1 MKKKLYIAPQ
11 MESFCFQPQ
20 GPILQTSNLTPQDWG
35 GGGGLHH
42 GRREFQR
49 PPEHA
54 TTIRG
59 VGQTFRFAPPFCL
72 HAKVFQKKFAK
83 SLAVP

>member
-35 GGGGLHH
+35 GGGSAGGRLFEDDGLNFIM
-42 GRREFQR
+42 GGGDFNDRQNM
-49 PPEHA
+49 
-54 TTIRG
+54 
-59 VGQTFRFAPPFCL
+59 L
-72 HAKVFQKKFAK
+72 H
-83 SLAVP
+83 P